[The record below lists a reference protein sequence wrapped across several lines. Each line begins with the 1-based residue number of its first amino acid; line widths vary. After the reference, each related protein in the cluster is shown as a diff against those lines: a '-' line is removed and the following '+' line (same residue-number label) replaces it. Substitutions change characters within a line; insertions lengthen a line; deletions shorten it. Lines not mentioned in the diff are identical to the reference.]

1 MKWNFQVCSQKNSCG
16 TSMGLGFWLCN
27 FQGGGCHIYAH
38 NAMGYSRKKK
48 TGGLRGFLDFFWNSP
63 MVYIL
68 FLIETQ
74 IFFMH
79 NSWSKKQRNTKPILN
94 SPKQSTQKITSTSQ
108 QKFKKKNLLRYTFL
122 PNLHF
127 GICNHANPEI
137 PMY

>member
-1 MKWNFQVCSQKNSCG
+1 MHTMQWA
-16 TSMGLGFWLCN
+16 
-27 FQGGGCHIYAH
+27 IPE
-38 NAMGYSRKKK
+38 KKK

-94 SPKQSTQKITSTSQ
+94 SPKQSTQKTKSASQ
-108 QKFKKKNLLRYTFL
+108 QKFKKKNLLRYTFFAKPSL
-122 PNLHF
+122 WNMQS
-127 GICNHANPEI
+127 CNANPEI